1 MVKRGFSLIEILVA
15 LALFGLLSA
24 LTFSSLLGLFR
35 TNRLSNLEAEAA
47 LVAKGYLEQAVRNA
61 TYSPANGTLQLP
73 SLNVSRGFQVSLAA
87 GGRLPG
93 NDVSLSSC
101 TQNPSGWSC
110 TVSCQKN
117 GTSVPCPLVTVQLTL
132 TRGGRTQVFY
142 REWSP

>member
-1 MVKRGFSLIEILVA
+1 MKRGFSLIEILVA

-73 SLNVSRGFQVSLAA
+73 SLNDSRGFQVSLAA

-101 TQNPSGWSC
+101 TQNPRGGPARFPARR
-110 TVSCQKN
+110 TAP
-117 GTSVPCPLVTVQLTL
+117 PCPVP
-132 TRGGRTQVFY
+132 
-142 REWSP
+142 W